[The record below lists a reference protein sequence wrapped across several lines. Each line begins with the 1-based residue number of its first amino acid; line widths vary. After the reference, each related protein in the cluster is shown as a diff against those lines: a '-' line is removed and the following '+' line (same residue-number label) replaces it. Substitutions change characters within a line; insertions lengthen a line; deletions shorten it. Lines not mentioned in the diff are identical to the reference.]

1 MDAGFQMASFANNF
15 ADKINSQC
23 TSDFELG
30 TDLGSAVV
38 FSSDFHKFDDLKN
51 LLDCNKDALKLDAM
65 RRIIGMVARG
75 RDCSEL
81 FPAVVKNVVSKNAE
95 VRKLVY
101 VYLTRYAEEQQ
112 DIALLSISTFQRSL
126 KDPNPLIRASA
137 LRVLSSIRIRMLIP
151 IIMLAIQDASKD
163 VSPYVRKVAAH
174 ATLKVYSLDPDE
186 KAHLVEIIELL
197 LADKTTLVIGSAVHA
212 FEEICPERLDLIHSH
227 YRKICSL
234 LMDVDEWGQVV
245 ILHML
250 TRYARTQLLHPERYA
265 TESTVI
271 PGNTNLD
278 VMPLLAHELT
288 ADNSPTSPVDPLHIA
303 KSACTPT
310 SADTAPGYSMS
321 DAIPLL
327 QADCAMLL
335 NTCRL
340 LLQSRN
346 SAVVLAV
353 GHLIFALQSKV
364 DYAMVVQAFI
374 RCLHGGKEVQ
384 YTMLCNIASL
394 SVEHHALFE
403 PYQRTFYAFANDPLE
418 VKLLKLDILTNLATE
433 TTSPTILREF
443 QHYVSSTDPRFVIAT
458 IQAIGRCASAI
469 PQIAEICLNG
479 LVRLMSRP
487 DEKVVAECVVIL
499 RKLLQLQS
507 SDHREIIVLI
517 AQLTDTMTVPS
528 ALASILWL
536 LGEYSHRVPRIAPDV
551 LRKMAK
557 SFSNQ
562 EPVVKLQ
569 VLNLAAKLCIVNPRQ
584 TQLLTQYVF
593 NLARYDLNYDIRDRS
608 RLLRALIFPQSLIE
622 IGAGDSDTKRSEC
635 NSPSAVGY
643 LARHARKICL
653 AAKPAPTLQSDSK
666 ERSTFKLGTLSHLL
680 NKRLVGYQDLP
691 EWPAFP
697 PNPWSRVIASDGVSG
712 TNTDTRSPT
721 SLRLDSVSTQT
732 VTLTHNQ
739 MNSLCDFF
747 SDSDNVAGTDEEG
760 TGESDED
767 LVIEDDDGQN
777 LLNDGD
783 GVLTSHSSS
792 DVETRSSI
800 TELASALATFTTKS
814 NQKSVL
820 SSKSVPSGDSTIPFP
835 VVHSQQQQWWLDD
848 ISTVSETEDTD
859 GEEDEEFDYNHLLA
873 LAQRPQEP
881 QEPKETHIT
890 CSSHSAD
897 ISSLPLEKSVCA
909 KFQTTDPIVGDLNL
923 DTSEAGG
930 EVSRTSNATL
940 PIPHTDSAMSSSR
953 NAVNSYPPSPSV
965 ALDSALC
972 SSSVDAMPTPLP
984 TVIEDSVAACDVAA
998 TVVADELGSQTVQLR
1013 QGDLTLIPSS
1023 NTLQWIQRQN
1033 PTHPY
1038 FRLLY
1043 QFSRIELAH
1052 NPNLV
1057 AIRVRLINQDDRT
1070 FITDISLDLTGTAL
1084 GRLLLDAK
1092 RIEPFCPVE
1101 RLPPNSEHECSFGL
1115 DFAGFTDSVEISL
1128 VYRLGSSDN
1137 QFWWSVSITPPAGEL
1152 IRSCDL
1158 DEDSFFRL
1166 RDELLMSRAFSQTI
1180 TNWHTLNAPLDNQLP
1195 LLIRTVLSSVNA
1207 TYCFSKSHQELSS
1220 LLAYGTHSAPV
1231 NSVEPDQFIS
1241 LHFAAET
1248 ISDHHPCLIELS
1260 VEQELTNN
1268 PQFAENTSHN
1278 VHVTVLCPCARFRSA
1293 LTDSLNAVLCE
1304 PNLDLL

>member
-1 MDAGFQMASFANNF
+1 MHLLGVRLAASHLEIYNPYQSDGFTVGQANPVLFREQIMDTGFQMASFANNF
-15 ADKINSQC
+15 TDKISNQC

-95 VRKLVY
+95 ARTFKSFLLLVCP
-101 VYLTRYAEEQQ
+101 
-112 DIALLSISTFQRSL
+112 FQGS
-126 KDPNPLIRASA
+126 KASDPNPLIRASA

-151 IIMLAIQDASKD
+151 IIMLAVQDASKD

-174 ATLKVYSLDPDE
+174 ATLKIYSLDPDE
-186 KAHLVEIIELL
+186 KEHLVEIIELL

-212 FEEICPERLDLIHSH
+212 FEEICPERLDLIHPH

-250 TRYARTQLLHPERYA
+250 TRYARTQLLHPGRYA
-265 TESTVI
+265 AESTAI
-271 PGNTNLD
+271 TGNTNLD
-278 VMPLLAHELT
+278 GMPLLDHNLL
-288 ADNSPTSPVDPLHIA
+288 ADNSPTSAVDLLHTVT
-303 KSACTPT
+303 SELACTPT
-310 SADTAPGYSMS
+310 SADAASGYSMS

-353 GHLIFALQSKV
+353 GHLIFALQSTV
-364 DYAMVVQAFI
+364 DYAMVVKAFV
-374 RCLHGGKEVQ
+374 RCLNGGKEVQ

-394 SVEHHALFE
+394 AVEHHALFE
-403 PYQRTFYAFANDPLE
+403 PYQRTFYVFANDSLE

-443 QHYVSSTDPRFVIAT
+443 QSCSLLSH
-458 IQAIGRCASAI
+458 
-469 PQIAEICLNG
+469 
-479 LVRLMSRP
+479 
-487 DEKVVAECVVIL
+487 EKIVAECVVIL

-593 NLARYDLNYDIRDRS
+593 NLARYDPNYDIRDRS
-608 RLLRALIFPQSLIE
+608 RLLRALVFPQSLIE
-622 IGAGDSDTKRSEC
+622 IGAGDSDAKLSEC
-635 NSPSAVGY
+635 YSPSAIGY

-680 NKRLVGYQDLP
+680 NKRLVGYRDLP
-691 EWPAFP
+691 EWPTFP
-697 PNPWSRVIASDGVSG
+697 PNPWSRVVASDGVSG

-721 SLRLDSVSTQT
+721 SSSLDVVSKQT
-732 VTLTHNQ
+732 VALTDNH
-739 MNSLCDFF
+739 MTSLCDFF
-747 SDSDNVAGTDEEG
+747 SDSDNATGTDDEG

-777 LLNDGD
+777 VVNDGD
-783 GVLTSHSSS
+783 GLLTSQSSS
-792 DVETRSSI
+792 DVETHTSLS
-800 TELASALATFTTKS
+800 ELKSTLVASTTKS
-814 NQKSVL
+814 NQKDVL
-820 SSKSVPSGDSTIPFP
+820 SSTSVPSGDTSMP
-835 VVHSQQQQWWLDD
+835 VATVHSQQQQWWLDD
-848 ISTVSETEDTD
+848 ISTASETEDTE
-859 GEEDEEFDYNHLLA
+859 GEEDEDFDYDALLTV
-873 LAQRPQEP
+873 AQRPQQP
-881 QEPKETHIT
+881 QTHSV
-890 CSSHSAD
+890 CSSHSAAT
-897 ISSLPLEKSVCA
+897 SSLPLEKSVHTTV
-909 KFQTTDPIVGDLNL
+909 QTIDPTIGA
-923 DTSEAGG
+923 TSEADASDENSG
-930 EVSRTSNATL
+930 TSSATL
-940 PIPHTDSAMSSSR
+940 PVLHTDSAMSLDR
-953 NAVNSYPPSPSV
+953 NVVNSYPPSPSV
-965 ALDSALC
+965 TLDSALC
-972 SSSVDAMPTPLP
+972 SSSVNATPTPLP
-984 TVIEDSVAACDVAA
+984 TVIEDGVTTCAVAGMDIAG
-998 TVVADELGSQTVQLR
+998 ELGSQAVQLS
-1013 QGDLTLIPSS
+1013 QTDLTLISS
-1023 NTLQWIQRQN
+1023 PDALQWIQQLN
-1033 PTHPY
+1033 PTHSY
-1038 FRLLY
+1038 FKLLY

-1057 AIRVRLINQDDRT
+1057 VIRVRLVNQDDRT
-1070 FITDISLDLTGTAL
+1070 LIRDICLDLTGTAL

-1101 RLPPNSEHECSFGL
+1101 RLPPNSEHDCTFGL
-1115 DFAGFTDSVEISL
+1115 DFAGFTDPIEIRL
-1128 VYRLGSSDN
+1128 VYRLGSSEN
-1137 QFWWSVSITPPAGEL
+1137 QFWWSVSLTPPAGEL
-1152 IRSCDL
+1152 IRPHDL
-1158 DEDSFFRL
+1158 DEDSFFHQ
-1166 RDELLMSRAFSQTI
+1166 RDELLKSGAFSRTT
-1180 TNWHTLNAPLDNQLP
+1180 TNWDTLNRSSNNQLS
-1195 LLIRTVLSSVNA
+1195 LLVRTILSSVNVS
-1207 TYCFSKSHQELSS
+1207 YCFSKSHQELFN
-1220 LLAYGTHSAPV
+1220 LLVYRTHSAPV
-1231 NSVEPDQFIS
+1231 NSVEPDQLIS
-1241 LHFAAET
+1241 LYFAAET
-1248 ISDHHPCLIELS
+1248 IADRHPCLIELS
-1260 VEQELTNN
+1260 VKQEITNN
-1268 PQFAENTSHN
+1268 SQLVESATRWTQPSHKIHA
-1278 VHVTVLCPCARFRSA
+1278 VVLCPCARFRSA
-1293 LTDSLNAVLCE
+1293 LIDSLSAVLCE
-1304 PNLDLL
+1304 PHPNLL

>member
-1 MDAGFQMASFANNF
+1 MPSFSLS
-15 ADKINSQC
+15 KI
-23 TSDFELG
+23 
-30 TDLGSAVV
+30 
-38 FSSDFHKFDDLKN
+38 
-51 LLDCNKDALKLDAM
+51 
-65 RRIIGMVARG
+65 
-75 RDCSEL
+75 
-81 FPAVVKNVVSKNAE
+81 
-95 VRKLVY
+95 RKLVY

-186 KAHLVEIIELL
+186 KSHLVEVIELL

-250 TRYARTQLLHPERYA
+250 TRYARTQLLHPGRYA

-278 VMPLLAHELT
+278 VMPLLAHDLT
-288 ADNSPTSPVDPLHIA
+288 ADNSPTSPVDPLHIV

-346 SAVVLAV
+346 SEVVLAV

-394 SVEHHALFE
+394 AVEHHALFE
-403 PYQRTFYAFANDPLE
+403 PYQRTFYAFANDPLD

-635 NSPSAVGY
+635 NSPSAAGY

-680 NKRLVGYQDLP
+680 NKCLVGYQDLP

-712 TNTDTRSPT
+712 TSADARSPL
-721 SLRLDSVSTQT
+721 SSRLDSVSKQT
-732 VTLTHNQ
+732 VTLTGNQ
-739 MNSLCDFF
+739 MTSLCDFF

-760 TGESDED
+760 MGESDED

-777 LLNDGD
+777 LVNDGD

-800 TELASALATFTTKS
+800 TELESALATFTTRS
-814 NQKSVL
+814 NQEGVL
-820 SSKSVPSGDSTIPFP
+820 SSKSVPSGDSTIPLP
-835 VVHSQQQQWWLDD
+835 VIHSQQQQWWLDD

-859 GEEDEEFDYNHLLA
+859 DEEDEEFDYNHLLA
-873 LAQRPQEP
+873 LAQRPQQP
-881 QEPKETHIT
+881 QCLEEPKETHIT
-890 CSSHSAD
+890 CSSHSAGM
-897 ISSLPLEKSVCA
+897 SSLPLEKSVCA
-909 KFQTTDPIVGDLNL
+909 KFQTTDPIVDNLNL
-923 DTSEAGG
+923 DTSEADAGG
-930 EVSRTSNATL
+930 EVSRTSGTTL
-940 PIPHTDSAMSSSR
+940 HTDSAMSSGR
-953 NAVNSYPPSPSV
+953 NAVSSYPPSPSV

-998 TVVADELGSQTVQLR
+998 TVTANELGSQTFQLR
-1013 QGDLTLIPSS
+1013 QADLTLNSSS
-1023 NTLQWIQRQN
+1023 NALHWIQQQN

-1052 NPNLV
+1052 NPNLA
-1057 AIRVRLINQDDRT
+1057 AIRVRLINQDDRAC
-1070 FITDISLDLTGTAL
+1070 ITDISLDLTGTAL

-1152 IRSCDL
+1152 IRPCDL

-1166 RDELLMSRAFSQTI
+1166 RGKPQFSSTDILRLIQATFTGIVALIAAVRRMDDARPIFKPAVVYELLKSRAFSQTI
-1180 TNWHTLNAPLDNQLP
+1180 TNWDTLNVPLDNQLP
-1195 LLIRTVLSSVNA
+1195 LLIRIVLSSANM
-1207 TYCFSKSHQELSS
+1207 TYCFSKSHQELPS
-1220 LLAYGTHSAPV
+1220 LLSYRTHSVPI
-1231 NSVEPDQFIS
+1231 NSAEPNQLIS

-1260 VEQELTNN
+1260 MEEELTGNS
-1268 PQFAENTSHN
+1268 QLAESASPWAQPTHK
-1278 VHVTVLCPCARFRSA
+1278 VHVTVLCPCSRFRSA
-1293 LTDSLNAVLCE
+1293 LTDSLNAALCE